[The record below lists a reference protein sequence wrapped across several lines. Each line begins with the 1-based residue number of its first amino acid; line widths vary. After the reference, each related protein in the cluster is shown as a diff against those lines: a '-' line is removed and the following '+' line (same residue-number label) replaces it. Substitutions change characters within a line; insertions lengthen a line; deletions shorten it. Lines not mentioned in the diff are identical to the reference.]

1 MCSDE
6 VLGEGAPPTPRLMG
20 PAPSKVLI
28 QLTRLRRRVGREEGG
43 RGNVDSLL
51 LFQKAGRRSAS
62 DLSHGFLERQKLLAI
77 QADNCQ

>member
-6 VLGEGAPPTPRLMG
+6 VLGEGAPLTPRLMG

-28 QLTRLRRRVGREEGG
+28 QLTRLRRRGGREEGDPRKCG
-43 RGNVDSLL
+43 QFIA
-51 LFQKAGRRSAS
+51 FQKAGRSVS